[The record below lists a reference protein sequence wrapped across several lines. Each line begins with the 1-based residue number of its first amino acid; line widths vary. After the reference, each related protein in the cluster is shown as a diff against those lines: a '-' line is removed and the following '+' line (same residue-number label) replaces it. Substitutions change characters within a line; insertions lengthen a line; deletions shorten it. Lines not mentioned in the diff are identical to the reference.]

1 MCHAQLYRTSAQED
15 SRFQGAVRCP
25 MALTA
30 PIGNGTLD
38 PGRRHVE
45 SRMLEIRPWNRH
57 S

>member
-30 PIGNGTLD
+30 PVRNGTLD
-38 PGRRHVE
+38 PGRLHLE